1 MRYYISDNNGI
12 PLRNQPK
19 NGYTK
24 LEAIERV
31 QRECEECVSLFG
43 GKIQD
48 YTNDFYIMDNNFKIH
63 SELQNAICQHNI
75 KREAGD

>member
-1 MRYYISDNNGI
+1 MRYYVADYNGI
-12 PLRNQPK
+12 PLRSQPE

-24 LEAIERV
+24 LGAIERA

-48 YTNDFYIMDNNFKIH
+48 YTNDFYIMDSNLKIH
-63 SELQNAICQHNI
+63 PELQSAI
-75 KREAGD
+75 

>member
-12 PLRNQPK
+12 PLSNQPK

-31 QRECEECVSLFG
+31 QRECEVCVSLFG

-63 SELQNAICQHNI
+63 SELQNAI
-75 KREAGD
+75 